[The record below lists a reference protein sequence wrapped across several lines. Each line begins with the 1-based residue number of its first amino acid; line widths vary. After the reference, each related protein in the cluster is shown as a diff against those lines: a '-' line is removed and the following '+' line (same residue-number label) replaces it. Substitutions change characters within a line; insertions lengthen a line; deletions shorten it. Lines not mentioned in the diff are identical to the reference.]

1 MSVELSEKILE
12 ESKVAD
18 KIQDI
23 IFKCSALT
31 KRQKLQ
37 IFWNIQPLLHQLI
50 DSTVEYMKQ
59 KDEE

>member
-12 ESKVAD
+12 KSKVSD
-18 KIQDI
+18 KVQDI
-23 IFKCSALT
+23 IFKCGALT

-37 IFWNIQPLLHQLI
+37 IFWKIQPLLHLLI
-50 DSTVEYMKQ
+50 DTTVEYMKQ